1 MDKHISRD
9 IKERLEGFPEH
20 RIPSLIDYIEF
31 LKQKDKAEFEKP
43 EKTLKRG
50 YFPEAG
56 P

>member
-1 MDKHISRD
+1 MDKHVSQD
-9 IKERLEGFPEH
+9 IKERLKGFPED

-31 LKQKDKAEFEKP
+31 LKQKDKAEIEKP
-43 EKTLKRG
+43 TKNLSRG